1 MLMIL
6 MLGALNAAGVGILT
20 AAKGKVTITRSSKN
34 ISYKVGDSLSNKD
47 EIRTKAESFAAYKY
61 VDGSSTIKVFSNSYV
76 VIGASQNG
84 NTLDKT
90 VKVNSGNVYTQVTPN
105 SKGSVKVSTPTTVA
119 SVKGTEFLTRVNDRG
134 EVSYIVTKGTVNVLV
149 VDTGES
155 SDVSEGQT
163 ANIDV
168 ELSMT
173 VRDSSEEDLES
184 LEEAGLEALRQSS
197 TNILIIPM
205 LDEDGNTKS
214 IEIEYQ

>member
-20 AAKGKVTITRSSKN
+20 AAKGKVTITRSAKN

-155 SDVSEGQT
+155 GDVSEGQT